1 MKKCFLLLSSLLF
14 FVAQLTAQNED
25 SVWVS
30 ENYYKIE
37 RLVPMRDGTKLFTAL
52 YIPKDTAK
60 KNHPILFNRT
70 PYSCAPYG

>member
-52 YIPKDTAK
+52 YIPK
-60 KNHPILFNRT
+60 PL
-70 PYSCAPYG
+70 